1 MNLFITGI
9 GTNVGKTIVSAVLT
23 EYYQADYWKPI
34 QSGVIEGRDADTVEL
49 LISNTKSKIH
59 PETYLL
65 NEPLSPHFAAK
76 LDNVSIEIDKIHLPK
91 TNNNLIIEG
100 AGGILVPLNS
110 NCYVIDIA
118 KKFNIEIVL
127 VVSNYLGCINHTL
140 LSIDYLKKNNFKIHS
155 IIFNGNFDNE
165 IIDAICNYSTNELY
179 VSIPQ
184 IDNLTKE
191 EIKKAANYI
200 KNQLVK

>member
-9 GTNVGKTIVSAVLT
+9 GTNVGKTIVSSVLT

-34 QSGVIEGRDADTVEL
+34 QSGVNEGRDADTVGL
-49 LISNTKSKIH
+49 LISNLKSKIH

-65 NEPLSPHFAAK
+65 KEPLSPHFAAK
-76 LDNVSIEIDKIHLPK
+76 LDNVTIELDKIYLPK